1 MAKEVIIKLTVPD
14 WIEEKKIKE
23 QLQRLA
29 EELIAPME
37 QNCDEARRFF
47 EVSELRE
54 EIEVPKNL
62 EKKLSNLRRKRT
74 WLSST
79 PA

>member
-14 WIEEKKIKE
+14 WIEEKKIKA

-37 QNCDEARRFF
+37 QNSDEARRFF

-54 EIEVPKNL
+54 EIEVPENL
-62 EKKLSNLRRKRT
+62 EKKLLNLRRKRT